1 MSAMG
6 SVGTLTAQ
14 CVRQQRRIRGTP
26 SCQDCY
32 WEIAQGAVVLLSPS
46 PFLAATA
53 WESTK
58 TLPGWLRKAECFTWA
73 LFSPGEEEDGDE
85 DEEAEAA
92 TGKRAAEDD
101 EVGLVW
107 LDAVRG
113 LGSEALKLEGLMGLE

>member
-1 MSAMG
+1 MSG
-6 SVGTLTAQ
+6 S
-14 CVRQQRRIRGTP
+14 REIRGTP

-32 WEIAQGAVVLLSPS
+32 WDIAQGAAVFLSPS

-53 WESTK
+53 GENTK

-73 LFSPGEEEDGDE
+73 LFFAGEEEDGDE

-107 LDAVRG
+107 LDGGRG
-113 LGSEALKLEGLMGLE
+113 LGSEALKLEGLMGLQ